1 MLTLQAR
8 ATFRTPTGRQA
19 KIPARVINQPGL
31 DAGRIA
37 RLRHRAEKMSRKN
50 NASFATIFFAKVL
63 AALSEHGLAN
73 ISIRQVMQLAQQ
85 ANEMPP
91 ELALACGCFIAAHP
105 PATDFHGMEAAIKL
119 AKIGGVPS
127 LVQMH
132 RWIIDKN
139 RKKDALRRSKQP
151 KLTNRPILLPKVE
164 REKRKQQAE
173 AEARAEQAE
182 PPWTRSNGF
191 TPFGTASSSPGKSSS
206 SNASRPCVNPG
217 SVWWAGRPS
226 RCLNCERGAAADVGG
241 LKRGSDKSSQNC
253 GWQAEV

>member
-151 KLTNRPILLPKVE
+151 KLTNRPILLPKIE

-173 AEARAEQAE
+173 AEARAAQQEAALEALEKLYPIRHRFKRWQIEFLEAVEALRRSGFGMVRAGNAEQ
-182 PPWTRSNGF
+182 NV
-191 TPFGTASSSPGKSSS
+191 GT
-206 SNASRPCVNPG
+206 
-217 SVWWAGRPS
+217 
-226 RCLNCERGAAADVGG
+226 
-241 LKRGSDKSSQNC
+241 
-253 GWQAEV
+253 

>member
-19 KIPARVINQPGL
+19 KIPARVSNQPGL

-119 AKIGGVPS
+119 AKIGGVPFAGPDAS
-127 LVQMH
+127 LDH
-132 RWIIDKN
+132 RQKPQEGCAASIEATQADQP
-139 RKKDALRRSKQP
+139 AGPLTQAEKQ
-151 KLTNRPILLPKVE
+151 
-164 REKRKQQAE
+164 KRKQQAE

-182 PPWTRSNGF
+182 AALEALEKLYPIRHRFKPWQIEFLECVEALRKSGF
-191 TPFGTASSSPGKSSS
+191 GMVP
-206 SNASRPCVNPG
+206 
-217 SVWWAGRPS
+217 
-226 RCLNCERGAAADVGG
+226 
-241 LKRGSDKSSQNC
+241 
-253 GWQAEV
+253 WQAEQMLELEREQQMSAA

>member
-1 MLTLQAR
+1 MLTPAAR

-151 KLTNRPILLPKVE
+151 KLTNRPVLLPKQE

-182 PPWTRSNGF
+182 RALDALERLYPIRHRLKQPWQIEFLECVEALRKSGF
-191 TPFGTASSSPGKSSS
+191 GMVP
-206 SNASRPCVNPG
+206 
-217 SVWWAGRPS
+217 
-226 RCLNCERGAAADVGG
+226 
-241 LKRGSDKSSQNC
+241 
-253 GWQAEV
+253 WQAEQMLELEREQQEQAMSAA

>member
-19 KIPARVINQPGL
+19 KIPARVRNQPGL

-151 KLTNRPILLPKVE
+151 KLANRPILLPKVE

-173 AEARAEQAE
+173 AEARAEQREAAE
-182 PPWTRSNGF
+182 EALEKLYPIRHRLKPWAVEFLECCEALRKSGF
-191 TPFGTASSSPGKSSS
+191 GMVP
-206 SNASRPCVNPG
+206 
-217 SVWWAGRPS
+217 
-226 RCLNCERGAAADVGG
+226 
-241 LKRGSDKSSQNC
+241 
-253 GWQAEV
+253 WQAEEMLELEREQAQAGNCPGK

>member
-1 MLTLQAR
+1 MLTPAAR

-132 RWIIDKN
+132 RWMIDMN

-151 KLTNRPILLPKVE
+151 KLTNRPVLLPKIE

-182 PPWTRSNGF
+182 AALEALEKLYPIRHRFKPWQVEFLECVEALRKSGF
-191 TPFGTASSSPGKSSS
+191 GMVPWQAEQM
-206 SNASRPCVNPG
+206 
-217 SVWWAGRPS
+217 
-226 RCLNCERGAAADVGG
+226 LELEREQQEQGQAAAD
-241 LKRGSDKSSQNC
+241 
-253 GWQAEV
+253 